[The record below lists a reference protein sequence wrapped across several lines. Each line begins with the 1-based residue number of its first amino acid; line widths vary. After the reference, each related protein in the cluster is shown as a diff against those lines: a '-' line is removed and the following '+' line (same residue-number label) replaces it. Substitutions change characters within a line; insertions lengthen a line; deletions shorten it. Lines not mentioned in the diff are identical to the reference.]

1 MSRSRSPGS
10 CHEIYPFLSTPLQ
23 LHSSDQSFF
32 HIPACISCT
41 NILFPAWYLTKTV
54 HGKHSHLLP
63 VPCAVLWL
71 PHGSCA
77 EEIIKAAEA
86 AADVPEAAQSQH
98 KCSPIS
104 LQISALFILIEAPGK
119 QHFVPL
125 SWCLESQG
133 GRRGKVGCAEKILQ
147 FLNRDSGANIQ
158 LIFSLYNKLCCLFAF
173 LLLSFTASSFD
184 SSIHAEG
191 SRQQD
196 LSCKSGTEMGQAL
209 I

>member
-23 LHSSDQSFF
+23 LHSWSKLFPHPSLHFLHQN
-32 HIPACISCT
+32 P
-41 NILFPAWYLTKTV
+41 FPAWYLTKTV

-77 EEIIKAAEA
+77 EEIKAAEA

-104 LQISALFILIEAPGK
+104 LQISALYILIEAPGK

>member
-1 MSRSRSPGS
+1 M
-10 CHEIYPFLSTPLQ
+10 HQNPFP
-23 LHSSDQSFF
+23 
-32 HIPACISCT
+32 P
-41 NILFPAWYLTKTV
+41 WYLTKTV

-71 PHGSCA
+71 PHGSRA
-77 EEIIKAAEA
+77 EEIKAAEA

-104 LQISALFILIEAPGK
+104 LQISALYILIEAPGK
-119 QHFVPL
+119 QHFVLSL

-158 LIFSLYNKLCCLFAF
+158 LNSLFTISFAVCLPFCCF
-173 LLLSFTASSFD
+173 LLLLLVLTLLFMLKEAD
-184 SSIHAEG
+184 SKI
-191 SRQQD
+191 
-196 LSCKSGTEMGQAL
+196 
-209 I
+209 